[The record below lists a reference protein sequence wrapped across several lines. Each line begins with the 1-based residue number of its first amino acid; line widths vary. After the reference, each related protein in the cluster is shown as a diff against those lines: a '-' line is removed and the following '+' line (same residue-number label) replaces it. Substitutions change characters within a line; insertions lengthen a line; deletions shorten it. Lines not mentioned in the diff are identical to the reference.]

1 MLGSSSRSR
10 TEDETPFINMTP
22 MVDVMLCL
30 LIFFMTATTFYD
42 LNLGQF
48 TVRMPEVTDAA
59 PMTAGPEDLRLTIKA
74 PGEIELAGERV
85 SLDQL
90 TARLVDRRRSYP
102 KLGVVIQGDASL
114 SYQDV
119 TRVLDRC
126 EAAQVQKIRLAV
138 LVTGASNPT
147 EGTR

>member
-1 MLGSSSRSR
+1 MLGSRGRR
-10 TEDETPFINMTP
+10 TEDESPQINMTP

-48 TVRMPEVTDAA
+48 TVRMPSVSEAA
-59 PMTAGPEDLRLTIKA
+59 PLTPAPEDLRLTIRE
-74 PGEIELAGERV
+74 PGRVELAGTTV

-90 TARLVDRRRSYP
+90 VARLVERRTAYP
-102 KLGVVIQGDASL
+102 KLGVVIQGASSL

-119 TRVLDRC
+119 TDVLDRC
-126 EAAQVQKIRLAV
+126 EEAQIQKIRLAV
-138 LVTGASNPT
+138 VVDPAKASGP
-147 EGTR
+147 GTP